1 MYTEWFKLQ
10 RLPFRLRPDP
20 DFLYQA
26 GEMGRI
32 LESLRAAVITG
43 HVVACLT
50 GESGVD
56 KTTLL
61 HALAQQTLGWMTVA
75 RVQQP
80 SVTPEELIE
89 ALATQFG
96 LPPQEPAGRE
106 ATARLTR
113 FVAEENGHGRSVLI
127 LVDEAHRCSVGTLH
141 ELLVLAARHPAPF
154 IVLAGESGGLA
165 ALAAPQAHGGPVPPG
180 PALELPPPSAAH
192 LGGY

>member
-1 MYTEWFKLQ
+1 MFTDGLNSQ
-10 RLPFRLRPDP
+10 RLPFRLCPAP
-20 DFLYQA
+20 DFLSQA
-26 GEMGRI
+26 GAMGQI
-32 LESLRAAVITG
+32 LESVRAAVITG
-43 HVVACLT
+43 HGVACLT
-50 GESGVD
+50 GESGVG

-61 HALAQQTLGWMTVA
+61 HALAQQNLGSMTVA

-106 ATARLTR
+106 ATARVTR

-127 LVDEAHRCSVGTLH
+127 LVDEAHRCSAGTLR

-154 IVLAGESGGLA
+154 IVLAGGSPL
-165 ALAAPQAHGGPVPPG
+165 LSTPPG
-180 PALELPPPSAAH
+180 PAGQRRPGRPPAPPP
-192 LGGY
+192 

>member
-26 GEMGRI
+26 GAMGRI

-43 HVVACLT
+43 HGVACLT
-50 GESGVD
+50 GDAGVG

-61 HALAQQTLGWMTVA
+61 HALAQQNLGSMTVA

-127 LVDEAHRCSVGTLH
+127 LVDEAHRCSAGTQQIGRASCR
-141 ELLVLAARHPAPF
+141 ERVFR
-154 IVLAGESGGLA
+154 V
-165 ALAAPQAHGGPVPPG
+165 V
-180 PALELPPPSAAH
+180 
-192 LGGY
+192 